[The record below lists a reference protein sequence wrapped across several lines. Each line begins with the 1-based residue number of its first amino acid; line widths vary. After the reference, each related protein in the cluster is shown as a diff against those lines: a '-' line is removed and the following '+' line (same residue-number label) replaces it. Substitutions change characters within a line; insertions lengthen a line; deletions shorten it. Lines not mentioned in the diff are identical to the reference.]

1 MVKIPIQQTDP
12 PLPPWETLPTM
23 YDLPSEDPNEP
34 GLPDEFHDYQPELLR
49 KTFSPSNY
57 ERERVFCGSD
67 LNLYYNVQ
75 ETSWYKRPDWFAVV
89 GVDRFY
95 RKQDLR
101 RSYVVWQE
109 EANPFIVVEL
119 LSPSTLKEDLGQTK
133 RETSQAPTKWE
144 VYEQILR
151 IPYYFT
157 FDGKSNQ
164 LKAFQLVGGHYR
176 ELELSESGVLIKE
189 LGIGLGIWQ
198 GNYEGIERHW
208 LRWYDKQ
215 GNWIVTE
222 SEIAQKEYQR
232 AERESQRAERESQRA
247 ERESQRAERESQR
260 AKRLAERLRQAGIN
274 PEEI

>member
-1 MVKIPIQQTDP
+1 MLKIPIQQTDP
-12 PLPPWETLPTM
+12 PLPSGETLPTM

-49 KTFSPSNY
+49 KTFCPPNY
-57 ERERVFCGSD
+57 EREKVFCGSD

-75 ETSWYKRPDWFAVV
+75 ETACYKRPDWFAVV

-95 RKQDLR
+95 RKRDLR

-119 LSPSTLKEDLGQTK
+119 LSPSTLKEDLGQTR

-144 VYEQILR
+144 VYEQILK

-157 FDGKSNQ
+157 FDGQNNQ

-176 ELELSESGVLIKE
+176 ELELSASRILINE
-189 LGIGLGIWQ
+189 LQLGLGIWQ
-198 GNYEGIERHW
+198 GNYEGIERQW
-208 LRWYDKQ
+208 LRWFDEQ
-215 GNWIVTE
+215 GNWISTE
-222 SEIAQKEYQR
+222 SEIAQKEHQR
-232 AERESQRAERESQRA
+232 AEREHQRAE
-247 ERESQRAERESQR
+247 
-260 AKRLAERLRQAGIN
+260 RLAERLRQAGIN